1 MKDFFIKRIILIV
14 SLTLFIVSVVQAQTV
29 STGGTTRQQTIQKGT
44 VLRKT
49 SKSRNAYH
57 TNNGTR
63 ENVVPRHQATD
74 SSSRIQPMVTKPLP
88 PLQTQP

>member
-1 MKDFFIKRIILIV
+1 MKRIILIAG
-14 SLTLFIVSVVQAQTV
+14 LTLFAFSFVEAQTL
-29 STGGTTRQQTIQKGT
+29 STGSATRQQTIQKGK

-63 ENVVPRHQATD
+63 ENIVPKHQVTD
-74 SSSRIQPMVTKPLP
+74 GSSRIQPMVTKPLP